1 MTQETCWTL
10 LRHAA
15 AGDGGA
21 RSEFG
26 RRYLAVVSKYLRT
39 RWQGRLS
46 VDEIDDAVGEVFVEC
61 LKPGGLLER
70 ACEGRIQ
77 SFHACLYGTVR
88 NVALRFEERRAHR
101 LDRPGSDSFHPDELA
116 QDDESLSAVFERAW
130 AREMMREAAELHRE
144 RARSAG
150 ADAEKRVRLLDLRF
164 EQGLPIRKIAEL
176 WGEEAA
182 DLHHAY
188 ARARE
193 EFRDAL
199 RNVVAYHDPGPN
211 EGVEQECRRLLGLLQ

>member
-1 MTQETCWTL
+1 MNQETCWTL
-10 LRHAA
+10 IRHAA
-15 AGDGGA
+15 EGDGGA

-46 VDEIDDAVGEVFVEC
+46 AEEVDDAVGEVFVEC
-61 LKPGGLLER
+61 LKKGGLLER
-70 ACEGRIQ
+70 AREGRIQ

-101 LDRPGSDSFHPDELA
+101 LDQPGSRSFHPDDLA
-116 QDDESLSAVFERAW
+116 REEESLSLVFERAW
-130 AREMMREAAELHRE
+130 AREVMREAAALHRE
-144 RARSAG
+144 RAHAAG

-176 WGEEAA
+176 WGEDAA

-188 ARARE
+188 ARARA
-193 EFRDAL
+193 EFQQAL
-199 RNVVAYHDPGPN
+199 RTVVAFHDPGN
-211 EGVEQECRRLLGLLQ
+211 EQAIDEECRRLLALLR